1 MSAKGKEYKLAVR
14 IAGVVD
20 KSYEAALVS
29 ANAQLKTFKAS
40 LGKTEASFARLDKG
54 YDKIASVG
62 KKAFSTIA
70 KAATVATVATAAVAS
85 KTIQIGSSFEA
96 EMSTVQAISN
106 ATAGELAELSQ
117 KARNVAKNT
126 VFSAE
131 EVGQA
136 MEYMGMAGWKTEQ
149 MLDGIDG
156 VIALAAASGEDLAM
170 VSDIVTD
177 SLTAMGQ
184 GADQAG
190 HFADIMAQASMNANT
205 NVELMGE
212 TFKYVAPVAGAMGYN
227 MEDLAIAT
235 GLMADS
241 GIKGSMAGTSLRNM
255 ITRMVKPTK
264 ESQDAMDALGLS
276 LTDDA
281 GNMLSLLDI
290 MKQLRA
296 SFADNKD
303 VEKMQSALTELAGLT
318 DEQIT
323 EVQESLGDLS
333 EAEEAFYAAEL
344 GGQRGMSGLLAIA
357 NSTDEEFEK
366 LTQSIYNAN
375 GAAGKMSD
383 TRLDNL
389 QGDVTKLKDA
399 LSDAAI
405 EGYYQF
411 NDQLRMG
418 VQGAMDIVNNFAKE
432 IPDISKKIQ
441 AALPTLKRKFNQYVV
456 PVLDTVKDVGGW
468 VIDHGDTIISIV
480 GGVAAGMAAFKLEQ
494 GTFTAFKNFS
504 KLATDFVNGTL
515 SFNGATPIIAGIASA
530 VGLLTAAVINYKIA
544 AEEKINN
551 NLAEHFGTLQLTM
564 DEIKEA
570 AAFLTTTDAL
580 EAISAATKAF
590 DDLEP
595 FESSMSNAIEQLN
608 KMNWKVSIGM
618 ELDPEDQESYKA
630 AVDTYI
636 KNAQDYAE
644 QARFAISLNL
654 NAFSD
659 GSEESSNIIANVDR
673 FYADQYDELSRLGS
687 ELSEVVTSAFE
698 DGFLDIDETEAI
710 IKLQQQ
716 MANIQEGIAASE
728 FAGTLSLMGQKY
740 GGGNLTVESF
750 ENMQAEI
757 NELIASN
764 QEIIDAAYVKNV
776 GAIESAYNSGYLT
789 LNEYNEGIGKY
800 NAERAQKIAE
810 IAAQGYDFS
819 MQTIMSQYDLEGLNR
834 QLNELA
840 QKAVEKYLDPSSVDF
855 SMVDNAHKFDAIV
868 EEFNRTA
875 GELIGSTDID
885 AIAELAAQM
894 QSAGDVLETQAA
906 EMRAAGQ
913 EVPESIAN
921 ALEQW
926 EDLNSLL
933 DLDLPEGSESQV
945 EAVLQY
951 INNVIGSGTYDDI
964 LSLEDEWGDSIG
976 AHLPESLES
985 GVRAYSGQYK
995 NAADTAKKQT
1005 QSAFDAAF
1013 ATPIRVVVK
1022 LDEEVRRLNS
1032 SIPTSVREAISREQ
1046 QNAQQV
1052 DSNATGGFIQH
1063 KELSWLAEDGPEA
1076 VIPLDGSA
1084 NAMELWKKT
1093 GQMLGMP
1100 DLSSRYDLSG
1110 AASSSN
1116 TNISYSPTLQF
1127 YSDAPSKQDM
1137 TEALKISQDEFS
1149 EMMDQYIRNN
1159 NRVAFR

>member
-117 KARNVAKNT
+117 KARDVAKNT

-375 GAAGKMSD
+375 GAAEKMSD

-418 VQGAMDIVNNFAKE
+418 VQGAMDIVNNFAKK

-480 GGVAAGMAAFKLEQ
+480 GGVAAGMAAFKIGEGAFRGFKGIMEL
-494 GTFTAFKNFS
+494 FTGLTPYTGAI
-504 KLATDFVNGTL
+504 LGL
-515 SFNGATPIIAGIASA
+515 SSVIGIVTTSI
-530 VGLLTAAVINYKIA
+530 INYKQALKERID
-544 AEEKINN
+544 N
-551 NLAEHFGTLQLTM
+551 NLAEHFGTLSLTI
-564 DEIKEA
+564 DELKEVA
-570 AAFLTTTDAL
+570 EYLTSTDAF
-580 EAISAATKAF
+580 EGIKKAMSAF

-595 FESSMSNAIEQLN
+595 FESAMSDAMDTLN
-608 KMNWKVSIGM
+608 KMNWKVSVGM
-618 ELDPEDQESYKA
+618 ELDLEDQESYKA
-630 AVDTYI
+630 AVDQYI
-636 KNAQDYAE
+636 KNVQDYTE
-644 QARFAISLNL
+644 QARFAASLNL
-654 NAFSD
+654 
-659 GSEESSNIIANVDR
+659 SSLLSGTDNTGLLADVDA
-673 FYADQYDELSRLGS
+673 FYASQQGELERLGK
-687 ELSEVVTSAFE
+687 ELNEAITEAFN
-698 DGFLDIDETEAI
+698 DGLLEIDEADKVAQI
-710 IKLQQQ
+710 QRQ
-716 MANIQEGIAASE
+716 MAEIQAKIAQSQFEASLQVLE
-728 FAGTLSLMGQKY
+728 TEY
-740 GGGNLTVESF
+740 GGGNLTAESF
-750 ENMQAEI
+750 QNLQAEI
-757 NELIASN
+757 AESVEENSN
-764 QEIIDAAYVKNV
+764 IIRDSLNRAYADINLTYEKGSEKWLTETKKAEMGYRQNM
-776 GAIESAYNSGYLT
+776 AEMSAQALQFQ
-789 LNEYNEGIGKY
+789 L
-800 NAERAQKIAE
+800 
-810 IAAQGYDFS
+810 D
-819 MQTIMSQYDLEGLNR
+819 TIFNQYDIEGLNKQINDVMAGAMDKYLNPER
-834 QLNELA
+834 LASDMEYYGSYGAAFAQEYEAMQTEFLENVQDILGGDEDAIQQLATLA
-840 QKAVEKYLDPSSVDF
+840 QDSYKQLETTAQMFKD
-855 SMVDNAHKFDAIV
+855 
-868 EEFNRTA
+868 A
-875 GELIGSTDID
+875 GE
-885 AIAELAAQM
+885 AVPEN
-894 QSAGDVLETQAA
+894 VQAA
-906 EMRAAGQ
+906 
-913 EVPESIAN
+913 
-921 ALEQW
+921 LDQW
-926 EDLNSLL
+926 GELSSLL
-933 DLDLPEGSESQV
+933 DLSGIDFTDDNGAAQSE
-945 EAVLQY
+945 AIYQY
-951 INNVIGSGTYDDI
+951 FNNVLNGGAYDEI
-964 LSLEDEWGDSIG
+964 LAMEDEWGDAIG
-976 AHLPESLES
+976 AHLPESLQKGVQANS
-985 GVRAYSGQYK
+985 GNYR
-995 NAADTAKKQT
+995 NAATTAKQQV
-1005 QSAFDAAF
+1005 QSAFDSVF
-1013 ATPIRVVVK
+1013 ATPISIMLKVK
-1022 LDEEVRRLNS
+1022 TELDRINS
-1032 SIPTSVREAISREQ
+1032 SIPTSVREEISR
-1046 QNAQQV
+1046 NSGSV

-1127 YSDAPSKQDM
+1127 YGDAPSKQDM

>member
-106 ATAGELAELSQ
+106 ATVGELAELSQ
-117 KARNVAKNT
+117 KARDVAKNT

-375 GAAGKMSD
+375 GAAEKMSD

-418 VQGAMDIVNNFAKE
+418 VQGAMDIVNNFAKK

-480 GGVAAGMAAFKLEQ
+480 GGVAAGMAAFKIGEGAFRGFKGIMEL
-494 GTFTAFKNFS
+494 FTGLTPYTGAI
-504 KLATDFVNGTL
+504 LGL
-515 SFNGATPIIAGIASA
+515 SSVIGIVTTSI
-530 VGLLTAAVINYKIA
+530 INYKQALKERID
-544 AEEKINN
+544 N
-551 NLAEHFGTLQLTM
+551 NLTEHFGTLSLTI
-564 DEIKEA
+564 DELKEVA
-570 AAFLTTTDAL
+570 EYLTSTDAF
-580 EAISAATKAF
+580 EGIKKAMSAF

-595 FESSMSNAIEQLN
+595 FESAMSDAMDTLN
-608 KMNWKVSIGM
+608 KMNWKVSVGM
-618 ELDPEDQESYKA
+618 ELDLEDQESYKA
-630 AVDTYI
+630 AVDQYI
-636 KNAQDYAE
+636 KNVQEYAE
-644 QARFAISLNL
+644 QSRFAANLNL
-654 NAFSD
+654 TSLLTGTDSNKIISD
-659 GSEESSNIIANVDR
+659 VDM
-673 FYADQYDELSRLGS
+673 FYATQQGELERLGK
-687 ELSEVVTSAFE
+687 ELNEAITEAFN
-698 DGFLDIDETEAI
+698 DGLLEIDEVDKVAQI
-710 IKLQQQ
+710 QRQ
-716 MANIQEGIAASE
+716 MAEIQEQLAASE
-728 FAGTLSLMGQKY
+728 LQANLKLLDTKY
-740 GGGNLTVESF
+740 GGGNLTAESF
-750 ENMQAEI
+750 QNLQAEI
-757 NELIASN
+757 SEAVEENAKTYEESYKKALSSIYATYEAGGKST
-764 QEIIDAAYVKNV
+764 EWLAEAEAEAAAGYRTNM
-776 GAIESAYNSGYLT
+776 AEMSAQALQFQ
-789 LNEYNEGIGKY
+789 L
-800 NAERAQKIAE
+800 
-810 IAAQGYDFS
+810 D
-819 MQTIMSQYDLEGLNR
+819 TIFNQYDIEGLNKQINDVMAGAMDKYLNPER
-834 QLNELA
+834 LASDMEYYGSYGAAFAQEYEAMQTEFLKNVQDILGGDEDAIQQLATLA
-840 QKAVEKYLDPSSVDF
+840 QDSYKQLETTAQMFKD
-855 SMVDNAHKFDAIV
+855 
-868 EEFNRTA
+868 A
-875 GELIGSTDID
+875 GE
-885 AIAELAAQM
+885 AVPEN
-894 QSAGDVLETQAA
+894 VQAA
-906 EMRAAGQ
+906 
-913 EVPESIAN
+913 
-921 ALEQW
+921 LDQW
-926 EDLNSLL
+926 GELSSLL
-933 DLDLPEGSESQV
+933 DLSGIDFTDDNGAAQSE
-945 EAVLQY
+945 AIYQY
-951 INNVIGSGTYDDI
+951 FNNVLNGGAYDEI
-964 LSLEDEWGDSIG
+964 LAMEDEWGDAIG
-976 AHLPESLES
+976 AHLPESLQKGVQANS
-985 GVRAYSGQYK
+985 GNYR
-995 NAADTAKKQT
+995 NAATTAKQQV
-1005 QSAFDAAF
+1005 QSAFDSVF
-1013 ATPIRVVVK
+1013 ATPISIMLKVK
-1022 LDEEVRRLNS
+1022 TELDRINS
-1032 SIPTSVREAISREQ
+1032 SIPTSVRQEIAKNSGS
-1046 QNAQQV
+1046 V

-1127 YSDAPSKQDM
+1127 YGDAPSKQDM